1 MTSNIRMRARLC
13 GLALVVAAG
22 GCSDATGPRSA
33 AVQPPVA
40 DIIAPPITL
49 PILRQ
54 SPAAPLLKTYRVSF
68 WAKRGTQKTVSVSY
82 RRRPYEWLPDP
93 FLRFRIPINGLVAG
107 ADGVPLAKGD
117 SVFITLTIDT
127 VYFKVGFEPSGVIFS
142 SSSPAELSFWY
153 KNADPDLNGDGLVNT
168 TDATLQQCL
177 TIWTRN
183 GKGRW
188 GKLTSKN
195 DPYQQAI
202 TADVFHFSEFA
213 VSW

>member
-1 MTSNIRMRARLC
+1 MRARPVLC
-13 GLALVVAAG
+13 LALVVAAG

-33 AVQPPVA
+33 AVQPPPLVA
-40 DIIAPPITL
+40 DVVAPPSAL

-54 SPAAPLLKTYRVSF
+54 AATAPLLKTYRVSF
-68 WAKRGTQKTVSVSY
+68 WAKRGTQTTVFVNY
-82 RRRPYEWLPDP
+82 RRRPYEWLSDSY
-93 FLRFRIPINGLVAG
+93 LRFRIPINGLVAG
-107 ADGVPLAKGD
+107 ADGVPLARGD
-117 SVFITLTIDT
+117 SVLITLTLDT
-127 VYFKVGFEPSGVIFS
+127 VYFKVAFEPSGVVFS
-142 SSSPAELSFWY
+142 SSSPAQLTFWY

-168 TDATLQQCL
+168 ADATLKQCL
-177 TIWTRN
+177 SIWTRN

-202 TADVFHFSEFA
+202 TADVFHFSEYA